1 MDRRIKQIADE
12 LNVTIEFH
20 PNLDRHGH
28 YIAAINL
35 VVIKEGLPELEEMR
49 ALLHELGHACK
60 HHNNYVLYQQTFSL
74 RSKMEAE
81 AEGFMLEKLFDRYIS
96 IDGIDVT
103 HMNYMKFLEDNN
115 LNPNYE
121 PQVKRLISKYLK
133 DPSFA

>member
-1 MDRRIKQIADE
+1 MDRRIKQIVDE
-12 LNVTIEFH
+12 LNVTIEYH

-35 VVIKEGLPELEEMR
+35 IAIKEGLTELEEMR

-81 AEGFMLEKLFDRYIS
+81 ADGFMLEKLFNRYIS
-96 IDGIDVT
+96 IDGIELS
-103 HMNYMKFLEDNN
+103 HMNYMKFLEDND

-121 PQVKRLISKYLK
+121 QQVRRLIANYLK
-133 DPSFA
+133 KPEYS